1 MITLTDLLLFFILVT
16 LATYTFMPWKGID
29 KGSGFKLYGQW
40 FIWFTIFGVIILVFN
55 SVINPSLETWQQC
68 TRNCYGQGAGRQT
81 YRNPVP
87 GTALLKM

>member
-40 FIWFTIFGVIILVFN
+40 FIWFAVFGVVILVFK
-55 SVINPSLETWQQC
+55 SVIN
-68 TRNCYGQGAGRQT
+68 
-81 YRNPVP
+81 
-87 GTALLKM
+87 

>member
-40 FIWFTIFGVIILVFN
+40 CIWFTIFGVVILVFN
-55 SVINPSLETWQQC
+55 SVIN
-68 TRNCYGQGAGRQT
+68 
-81 YRNPVP
+81 
-87 GTALLKM
+87 

>member
-40 FIWFTIFGVIILVFN
+40 FIWFAIFGVIILVFN
-55 SVINPSLETWQQC
+55 SVIN
-68 TRNCYGQGAGRQT
+68 
-81 YRNPVP
+81 
-87 GTALLKM
+87 